1 MRTGVVLIII
11 DAIVVAFSSITA
23 VGVMNGRVEE
33 IVTVQ
38 EKLGVT
44 IFFII
49 LLFVGWILLYNGILI
64 INL

>member
-1 MRTGVVLIII
+1 MGTVVVLIII

>member
-1 MRTGVVLIII
+1 MGTGVVLIII

-49 LLFVGWILLYNGILI
+49 LLFVCCQLLYTVY
-64 INL
+64 

>member
-1 MRTGVVLIII
+1 METGVVLIII
-11 DAIVVAFSSITA
+11 GAIVIAFSSITA

>member
-1 MRTGVVLIII
+1 MGTGVVLIII

-38 EKLGVT
+38 ENLELRYFLS
-44 IFFII
+44 FFY
-49 LLFVGWILLYNGILI
+49 LWVGYYYIMEY
-64 INL
+64 

>member
-1 MRTGVVLIII
+1 MGAGEVLIVIG
-11 DAIVVAFSSITA
+11 AIVVAFSSITA

>member
-1 MRTGVVLIII
+1 MGTGVVLIII

>member
-1 MRTGVVLIII
+1 MGTGVVLIII
-11 DAIVVAFSSITA
+11 GAIVVAFSSITA

>member
-1 MRTGVVLIII
+1 MGTGVVLIII
-11 DAIVVAFSSITA
+11 GAIIVAFSSITA